1 MAARSGELRTTTGF
15 CPTRSATSPP
25 TTRELKD
32 GDRLRFGDFE
42 VLVSIDASNDFPPD
56 KSAIIAYDGRGTPG
70 SAVAKSTQNDLGEA
84 LDLDS
89 LLASDHNGESGS
101 PYGPVDAYGQPIK
114 SPGKRSLKANARKG
128 VKSLLDDNTELV
140 TPGKSDAAGAKPWH
154 LSTRPVNAAKPG
166 PQAKPSTAQE
176 SPSSV

>member
-1 MAARSGELRTTTGF
+1 
-15 CPTRSATSPP
+15 
-25 TTRELKD
+25 
-32 GDRLRFGDFE
+32 

-101 PYGPVDAYGQPIK
+101 PYGPVDAYGQ
-114 SPGKRSLKANARKG
+114 ADQVARQAFAQG
-128 VKSLLDDNTELV
+128 ECAQGCEV
-140 TPGKSDAAGAKPWH
+140 AA
-154 LSTRPVNAAKPG
+154 R
-166 PQAKPSTAQE
+166 
-176 SPSSV
+176 